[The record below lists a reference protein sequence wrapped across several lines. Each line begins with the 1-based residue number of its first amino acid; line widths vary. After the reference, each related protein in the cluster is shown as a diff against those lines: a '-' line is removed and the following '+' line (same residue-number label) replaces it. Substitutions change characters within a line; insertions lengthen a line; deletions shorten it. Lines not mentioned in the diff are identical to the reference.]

1 MGTLDTKLLI
11 ADALVQLC
19 EEQPLKKVSISDIVE
34 RTGKNRKTFYYHFED
49 KNALIIWKFRYDL
62 GLELQNRFPENI
74 LVYKKDED
82 PSLSSFPF
90 YITQKSGVRSLDHS
104 KFFDAFAIVLERNRA
119 FYMQAFAETGPA
131 TLREYLYDLYLP
143 ALRNDITIN
152 LGQPLPARRKHR
164 LLKRVLHLRVPFLF
178 HAQVRAARHQAS
190 DQQRRAF
197 FQHHPQLHGKRNQ
210 GSAIKAQPVTPV
222 QLNHGRLRQCQLEY
236 LSLSPTAGAQSSIT
250 LG

>member
-1 MGTLDTKLLI
+1 MASSDTMELMGESFVSLAEKLPI
-11 ADALVQLC
+11 ERISV
-19 EEQPLKKVSISDIVE
+19 SDIVAAS
-34 RTGKNRKTFYYHFED
+34 GKNRKTFYYHFED

-143 ALRNDITIN
+143 ALRNDITIILANRYLPEENIDFLSEFYTCAFLSYFTHKCEQPGTKHLISNAGPFSNIIHSSMESEIKEAQLRRN
-152 LGQPLPARRKHR
+152 L
-164 LLKRVLHLRVPFLF
+164 
-178 HAQVRAARHQAS
+178 
-190 DQQRRAF
+190 
-197 FQHHPQLHGKRNQ
+197 
-210 GSAIKAQPVTPV
+210 
-222 QLNHGRLRQCQLEY
+222 
-236 LSLSPTAGAQSSIT
+236 
-250 LG
+250 

>member
-62 GLELQNRFPENI
+62 GLELQHRFPENI

-119 FYMQAFAETGPA
+119 FYMQAFAETGPRASICTICTCPPCA
-131 TLREYLYDLYLP
+131 TTSP
-143 ALRNDITIN
+143 
-152 LGQPLPARRKHR
+152 
-164 LLKRVLHLRVPFLF
+164 
-178 HAQVRAARHQAS
+178 S
-190 DQQRRAF
+190 
-197 FQHHPQLHGKRNQ
+197 
-210 GSAIKAQPVTPV
+210 SW
-222 QLNHGRLRQCQLEY
+222 
-236 LSLSPTAGAQSSIT
+236 PTATCQKKTSTS
-250 LG
+250 

>member
-62 GLELQNRFPENI
+62 GLELQHRFPENI

-143 ALRNDITIN
+143 ALRNDITIILAN
-152 LGQPLPARRKHR
+152 RYLHVKSWRRHDDYA
-164 LLKRVLHLRVPFLF
+164 V
-178 HAQVRAARHQAS
+178 
-190 DQQRRAF
+190 
-197 FQHHPQLHGKRNQ
+197 
-210 GSAIKAQPVTPV
+210 
-222 QLNHGRLRQCQLEY
+222 
-236 LSLSPTAGAQSSIT
+236 
-250 LG
+250 

>member
-62 GLELQNRFPENI
+62 GLELQHRFPENI

-82 PSLSSFPF
+82 PSLSSFSF

-119 FYMQAFAETGPA
+119 FYMQALPKPGPPPCASIYTICTCPPCA
-131 TLREYLYDLYLP
+131 TTSP
-143 ALRNDITIN
+143 
-152 LGQPLPARRKHR
+152 
-164 LLKRVLHLRVPFLF
+164 
-178 HAQVRAARHQAS
+178 S
-190 DQQRRAF
+190 
-197 FQHHPQLHGKRNQ
+197 
-210 GSAIKAQPVTPV
+210 SW
-222 QLNHGRLRQCQLEY
+222 
-236 LSLSPTAGAQSSIT
+236 PTATCQKKTSTS
-250 LG
+250 

>member
-62 GLELQNRFPENI
+62 GLELQHRFPENI

-119 FYMQAFAETGPA
+119 FYMQAFAETGPCHPTRVSVRSVLA
-131 TLREYLYDLYLP
+131 RLAQRHHHH
-143 ALRNDITIN
+143 

-210 GSAIKAQPVTPV
+210 GSAIKA
-222 QLNHGRLRQCQLEY
+222 
-236 LSLSPTAGAQSSIT
+236 
-250 LG
+250 

>member
-62 GLELQNRFPENI
+62 GLELQHRFPENL

-143 ALRNDITIN
+143 ALRNDITIILANRYLPEENIDFLSEFYTCAFLSYFTHKCEQPGTKHLISNAGPFSNIIHSSMESEIKEAQLRRN
-152 LGQPLPARRKHR
+152 L
-164 LLKRVLHLRVPFLF
+164 
-178 HAQVRAARHQAS
+178 
-190 DQQRRAF
+190 
-197 FQHHPQLHGKRNQ
+197 
-210 GSAIKAQPVTPV
+210 
-222 QLNHGRLRQCQLEY
+222 
-236 LSLSPTAGAQSSIT
+236 
-250 LG
+250 